1 LADDRYVLA
10 AWKLPLIVGGIAVSI
25 VLGLYLGG
33 PGLGMAVGALAA
45 TSIVVMAV
53 RNPPKPAIVPAESR
67 DGRERILVVA
77 PEPLEDEPII
87 ERLAV
92 AAGADHRGHDQAE
105 VLVLAPAR
113 NRALDRWTGDV
124 GPGRER
130 AQQALVLTLAS
141 LARRELAAEARI
153 GDEDLVQA
161 VADEVRSYPAT
172 AVMLVTGASD
182 GAGSGA
188 AAELD
193 SRLAVPFEHLVS
205 APPRHPEPCESPRS
219 RPARTR

>member
-10 AWKLPLIVGGIAVSI
+10 AWKLPLIVAAIAVSI
-25 VLGLYLGG
+25 VLGFYLGG

-45 TSIVVMAV
+45 SSIVVMAI
-53 RNPPKPAIVPAESR
+53 RNPPKHAIVPAAVS
-67 DGRERILVVA
+67 DGRRRILVVA
-77 PEPLEDEPII
+77 AEPLEDETAID
-87 ERLAV
+87 RLAV
-92 AAGADHRGHDQAE
+92 AAGAGYPGHVQQAE

-113 NRALDRWTGDV
+113 NRPLDRWTGDV

-161 VADEVRSYPAT
+161 VADELRSYPAT
-172 AVMLVTGASD
+172 AVMLVTGAGD
-182 GAGSGA
+182 GGDA
-188 AAELD
+188 ADELD
-193 SRLAVPFEHLVS
+193 ARLAVPFEHLVAAAMPP
-205 APPRHPEPCESPRS
+205 APSGSPRS

>member
-10 AWKLPLIVGGIAVSI
+10 AWKLPLIVAAIAISI
-25 VLGLYLGG
+25 VVGFYLGG

-45 TSIVVMAV
+45 SSIVVMAI
-53 RNPPKPAIVPAESR
+53 RNPPKHAIVPAAVSDER
-67 DGRERILVVA
+67 PRILVVA
-77 PEPLEDEPII
+77 AQPLEDESAID
-87 ERLAV
+87 RLAA
-92 AAGADHRGHDQAE
+92 AAGADDSEHPQAE

-113 NRALDRWTGDV
+113 NRPLDRWTGDV

-141 LARRELAAEARI
+141 LARRELAAKARI

-161 VADEVRSYPAT
+161 VADELRSYPAT
-172 AVMLVTGASD
+172 AVMLVTDAGD
-182 GAGSGA
+182 DAGSVA
-188 AAELD
+188 ADELD
-193 SRLAVPFEHLVS
+193 SRLAVPFEHLIA
-205 APPRHPEPCESPRS
+205 APMPPAPSGSPRS